1 LTKTEW
7 KIQEGRRICQGT
19 RAQLARTCP
28 RCGTVDKGVNHSYL
42 KYHMFMRSV
51 AASFTPYDIIPDPV
65 AVVGMTG
72 RCKNCRHRWI
82 VI

>member
-1 LTKTEW
+1 
-7 KIQEGRRICQGT
+7 
-19 RAQLARTCP
+19 
-28 RCGTVDKGVNHSYL
+28 
-42 KYHMFMRSV
+42 MFMRSV